1 MTRINE
7 IKYQPVKQNYF
18 EQRQLRR
25 YAGPWSLF
33 ALGIGTVV
41 VGEFSGW
48 SPGLL
53 EGGFGGFLVATIMVT
68 VMCVAFC
75 MSQAE
80 LATIMPF
87 TGGGYAYVRAAL
99 GPAWGAFAAFTQVV
113 CYVLLAAVICINIAD
128 ALGPVLTWALN
139 GAEIPAPVIWLLLYA
154 LFVAV
159 NCHGARLTFV
169 IIIATTLAACVVLV
183 GYLAALYDGFNL
195 ALALDIPKGEVGSAW
210 LPNGLSGI
218 AWAIPFAIWFYV
230 GIGAVPLA
238 AEESERPK
246 KHMPR
251 ALIGGMAV
259 LAILSFAVLV
269 LNSGVAPGGQ
279 AIGKSSLPLLL
290 AMTTRVHGADSA
302 VLLALLSL
310 TGGIASF
317 HAMIYVYGR
326 AIFAASRAGY
336 LPAWL
341 SLTHPRRA
349 TPQRALVVGAAIGYI
364 IAVVITFGPD
374 NALKHAAAG
383 GHEEQLEGILVN
395 MSAFA
400 ALISYIVQMVA
411 YLVLARDYPTLS
423 RPYRSLAGSTGA
435 MTALVTASA
444 ATILMFFN
452 PGFRPGLYGVAAV
465 LMLGMAYFFLRARNH
480 LIGSPEEAYA
490 VRSVASLDRERRAA
504 EAGDA
509 PASDSAEKGA

>member
-87 TGGGYAYVRAAL
+87 TGGGYAYARAAL
-99 GPAWGAFAAFTQVV
+99 GPAWGAFTAFTQAV

-246 KHMPR
+246 KHIPR

-259 LAILSFAVLV
+259 LAILAFAVLV

-279 AIGKSSLPLLL
+279 SIGKSSLPLLL
-290 AMTTRVHGADSA
+290 AMTTRVSGADSA

-341 SLTHPRRA
+341 SVTHPRRA
-349 TPQRALVVGAAIGYI
+349 TPQRALVVGAATGYV

-374 NALKHAAAG
+374 YALI
-383 GHEEQLEGILVN
+383 EGILIN

-400 ALISYIVQMVA
+400 ALISYIVQMAA
-411 YLVLARDYPTLS
+411 YLVLARNYPTLP
-423 RPYRSLAGSTGA
+423 RPYRSFAGPTGA
-435 MTALVTASA
+435 MTALITASA

-490 VRSVASLDRERRAA
+490 VRSVAGLDRERRAA
-504 EAGDA
+504 EAENA
-509 PASDSAEKGA
+509 PASDSAEKGV